1 MLDAKNEPRT
11 AKCDLHRN
19 ELYFYPRRHYNIVGR
34 DPEGYTKGRRN
45 DNDSVTWMVLCN
57 QSTAD
62 GSSRW
67 LGLTMLQ

>member
-45 DNDSVTWMVLCN
+45 DNDSVTWIVLCN
-57 QSTAD
+57 Q
-62 GSSRW
+62 
-67 LGLTMLQ
+67 